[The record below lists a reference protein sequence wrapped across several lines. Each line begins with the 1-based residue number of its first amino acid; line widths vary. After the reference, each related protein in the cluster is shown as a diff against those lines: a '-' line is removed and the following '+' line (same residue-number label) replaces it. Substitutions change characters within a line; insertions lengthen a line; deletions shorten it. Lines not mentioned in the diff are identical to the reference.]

1 MPQFTKDTPTSF
13 ENRSVEEARELGRKG
28 GIESGK
34 TRKKQKTLRE
44 HFEMFGQSKPNKV
57 VIEQFEK
64 LGIPVSEDDTMLT
77 CMFKW
82 AGVKSVAKGTKMGDL
97 LKFFEVFGKY
107 TGQEPAQKH
116 ELTGADG
123 QPLETVRYITPKE
136 YKEVQDHIDQFIGDT
151 DDD

>member
-1 MPQFTKDTPTSF
+1 MPQFTKDNPYSF
-13 ENRSVEEARELGRKG
+13 NNRSVEEARESGRKG

-34 TRKKQKTLRE
+34 TRKKNKTLRE
-44 HFEMFGQSKPNKV
+44 HFEMFGESKPNKV
-57 VIEQFEK
+57 VIEQFNK
-64 LGIPVSEDDTMLT
+64 LGIPVDEDDTMLT

-82 AGVKSVAKGTKMGDL
+82 AGVKSVDRKTKMGDL

-123 QPLETVRYITPKE
+123 QPLIKYVDPKE
-136 YKEVQDHIDQFIGDT
+136 YKEVQEHIDQFIGDT
-151 DDD
+151 KDD

>member
-1 MPQFTKDTPTSF
+1 MPRDGTKNLIPVTS
-13 ENRSVEEARELGRKG
+13 RSKEEAKELSIAG
-28 GIESGK
+28 GIKSGE
-34 TRKKQKTLRE
+34 TRRKQRTLRE
-44 HFEMFGQSKPNKV
+44 HFETFGQSKPNKV

-136 YKEVQDHIDQFIGDT
+136 YNEVQNHIDQFIGDT
-151 DDD
+151 NDD

>member
-1 MPQFTKDTPTSF
+1 MTQFTKDSPTAFNNLGGEKAS
-13 ENRSVEEARELGRKG
+13 ELGRKG
-28 GIESGK
+28 AEESAK
-34 TRKKQKTLRE
+34 VRRKNKTLRE
-44 HFEMFGQSKPNKV
+44 HFETFGQSKPNPV
-57 VIEQFEK
+57 VLKQFK
-64 LGIPVSEDDTMLT
+64 DLGIPIDEDDTMLT

-123 QPLETVRYITPKE
+123 EPLVKYITPDQ
-136 YKEVQDHIDQFIGDT
+136 YNEVQNHIDQFVGDT
-151 DDD
+151 SDD

>member
-1 MPQFTKDTPTSF
+1 MPRDGSKNLISLA
-13 ENRSVEEARELGRKG
+13 NRTIEEQQAIATKG
-28 GIESGK
+28 GIKSGE
-34 TRKKQKTLRE
+34 TRRKQKTLRE

-136 YKEVQDHIDQFIGDT
+136 YKEVQDHIDQFVGDT